1 MIKICFLFAQIK
13 IKLYLVIH
21 FITSQNYTLM
31 DFNNLGSLH
40 LTISERDQ
48 AFSLIDQLQTLLQSK
63 LVQLN
68 AEERKKYG
76 SVNEQNKLLINKVR
90 DYSRAMP
97 NLRDPDVD
105 WTEFEADYLDRETL
119 EMLSTRLLSFVYALE
134 STKIVHDYDNYHAS
148 LNDYSHAQY
157 RAERKQAEY
166 IQKVNDLQQLFPR
179 SSNSKGKDDSAEDTV
194 VK

>member
-1 MIKICFLFAQIK
+1 
-13 IKLYLVIH
+13 
-21 FITSQNYTLM
+21 M
-31 DFNNLGSLH
+31 DFNNLGSAH

-48 AFSLIDQLQTLLQSK
+48 AFSLIDQLQTLLQPK
-63 LVQLN
+63 LVQLT

-76 SVNEQNKLLINKVR
+76 SVNEQNKLVINKVR

-105 WTEFEADYLDRETL
+105 WTEFEADYLDREIL
-119 EMLSTRLLSFVYALE
+119 EMLSTRLLSFAYALE
-134 STKIVHDYDNYHAS
+134 NTKIVHDYDNYRAA
-148 LNDYSHAQY
+148 LNDYSHAQF
-157 RAERKQAEY
+157 RADRKQAEY

-194 VK
+194 IK